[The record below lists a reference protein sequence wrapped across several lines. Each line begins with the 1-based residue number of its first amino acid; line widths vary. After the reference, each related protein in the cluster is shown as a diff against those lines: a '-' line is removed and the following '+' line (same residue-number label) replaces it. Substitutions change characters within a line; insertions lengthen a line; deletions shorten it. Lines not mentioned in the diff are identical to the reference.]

1 MIAHLVSTAYGHTPQ
16 THMTASFVS
25 LRDLRAFISSLTFA
39 LPHFEPSSQEI
50 TPEPYSLLDFVAV
63 FIAVCLALA
72 VAITFINGFGRV
84 RGYHLILQ
92 AGRMPE
98 VFDAYRDEEDSYA
111 EATSPV
117 VAGVSSGL
125 NI

>member
-16 THMTASFVS
+16 THTPTSFIS
-25 LRDLRAFISSLTFA
+25 LSDLRAFISSLTFA
-39 LPHFEPSSQEI
+39 LPHFEPTSQGT
-50 TPEPYSLLDFVAV
+50 TPEPYSFLDFVAA
-63 FIAVCLALA
+63 FIAVCLVLA
-72 VAITFINGFGRV
+72 VAITFINAFGRV

-98 VFDAYRDEEDSYA
+98 VFDAFRDEEDSYD
-111 EATSPV
+111 EANSPV